1 MQAER
6 ITDRSIEI
14 YLQIAHSAR
23 SSNDKALTDKMLIAA
38 YEQVKH
44 SENKPLAKTLTNLAE
59 LLLLAKKVSP
69 AEEMYN
75 LAFKICKRSNIANN
89 WLLARIF
96 DGLAEIYASRSDFEK
111 ARKKCE
117 QAIKILS
124 SLPEFDSAL
133 LSSRMRKLALLN
145 LQQGQAER
153 ARELCENARLGL
165 TTSRVAERWAERG

>member
-23 SSNDKALTDKMLIAA
+23 SSNDKTLTNKMLIAA
-38 YEQVKH
+38 YEQVKN
-44 SENKPLAKTLTNLAE
+44 SDNKPLAKTLTNLAE
-59 LLLLAKKVSP
+59 LLLLNKNVSP

-75 LAFKICKRSNIANN
+75 LAFKICKQSNTANN

-96 DGLAEIYASRSDFEK
+96 DGLAEVYCSRSDFEK

-117 QAIKILS
+117 QAIKIIS
-124 SLPEFDSAL
+124 SIPDFDPAL
-133 LSSRMRKLALLN
+133 LRSRLRKLALLT

-153 ARELCENARLGL
+153 ARELCENARVGL
-165 TTSRVAERWAERG
+165 TTSSVSSLGLIAK